1 MSVRVGIWALSEGVP
16 HRAERSKV
24 ALEVDLEDWCA
35 HDPALIDDR
44 TWRPAEV
51 PEKHSHPHTA
61 NQSRYQGGASA
72 HPRIRPG
79 SCQQGSGP
87 RGASGA

>member
-51 PEKHSHPHTA
+51 PEKHSHPHAA
-61 NQSRYQGGASA
+61 NQSRY
-72 HPRIRPG
+72 
-79 SCQQGSGP
+79 
-87 RGASGA
+87 